1 VGLFFDQDWFD
12 DRLRASGLTRSS
24 LAEAAGMTMEEVDQ
38 VFRDQRELDERE
50 VMAFA
55 RVLSA
60 DPTEVATRSG
70 APDYSVYARST
81 PQRREGSVFDAPGP
95 MTRTEILVSREAL
108 AGLHERMDR
117 LERLIEM
124 IAAKLDRAR

>member
-1 VGLFFDQDWFD
+1 MGLFFDQDWFE
-12 DRLRASGLTRSS
+12 DRLKATGLTRTS
-24 LAEAAGMTMEEVDQ
+24 LAQAAGMTMEEVEQ

-55 RVLSA
+55 KVLSA

-70 APDYSVYARST
+70 APDYSVYARSSLG
-81 PQRREGSVFDAPGP
+81 RREPSLSDGPGP
-95 MTRTEILVSREAL
+95 LTRTEILVSREAL

>member
-1 VGLFFDQDWFD
+1 MGLFFDQDWFE
-12 DRLRASGLTRSS
+12 DRLKATGLTRQS
-24 LAEAAGMTMEEVDQ
+24 LAQAAGMSAEEVDM

-70 APDYSVYARST
+70 APDYSAYARPGPT
-81 PQRREGSVFDAPGP
+81 KREPVVGDSGGP

-108 AGLHERMDR
+108 AGLHDRMDR